1 MSFRKRLA
9 LFLIATLIGVQVLT
23 ALFTYDIIRSNLV
36 EQGKRQLAA
45 TASVFMRQLNVL
57 SERVSDDV
65 EVLSLDYALRKAVAE
80 QDQGTML
87 SALRNHGNR
96 VGATRMMLV
105 GLDGNITTDTTREDA
120 VGTAFPFSDLI
131 ETASANNQGTSLAVL
146 DGSIYWIVVVPV
158 RAPDPIAFIAA
169 CVPINDALLQ
179 KLARLSSFPQS
190 VALATP
196 AADGK
201 WAVASKTAGYSPTVR
216 ITSLALLT
224 SPDSIIATEQKDDH
238 LAMMARLTT
247 TATSR
252 PVVAILDYPL
262 DDALSASRAVITPML
277 LVLAAALGIALVGA
291 MLIASSVSRPVEMLA
306 VVARRIAKG
315 DYAPFP
321 SPRRRDEIGEL
332 SEALNNMTQSIAERE
347 TALKGAVASL
357 ELARNEAVKASEAK
371 SQFLSNMSHELRT
384 PLNAI
389 IGFSEMIQRQLLGP
403 IGVQRYL
410 EYAGHVYESGLHLL
424 VQVKEML
431 DLSEA
436 ESGKLII
443 SRQHLKA
450 GGLLSASLEGLR
462 PVAAKAAVELKV
474 VGDLASLPVI
484 DGDADKLQQSL
495 TNIIHNAIKFT
506 PAHGIVT
513 IAGDTAGDFLRI
525 TVTDTGIGIRPE
537 DLPLVVRP
545 FHRGKPAFEASHQ
558 GVGLGLP
565 FAKMM
570 FELHGGSLAIHST
583 QNIGTTI
590 TIELPLA
597 VDTALH
603 DAA

>member
-9 LFLIATLIGVQVLT
+9 LFLIATLIGVQALT
-23 ALFTYDIIRSNLV
+23 AVFTYDIIRSNLV

-146 DGSIYWIVVVPV
+146 DGNIYWIVVVPV

-179 KLARLSSFPQS
+179 KLAGLSSFPQS

-196 AADGK
+196 SKDGK
-201 WAVASKTAGYSPTVR
+201 WNVASRTVGYSPTVR
-216 ITSLALLT
+216 INSLALLT
-224 SPDSIIATEQKDDH
+224 SPNSIIATEQQGDH

-262 DDALSASRAVITPML
+262 DEALSTYRAVITPML
-277 LVLAAALGIALVGA
+277 LVLAAALCIALVGA
-291 MLIASSVSRPVEMLA
+291 MLIARGESRPLELLA
-306 VVARRIAKG
+306 VAARRIAKG
-315 DYAPFP
+315 DYRPFP
-321 SPRRRDEIGEL
+321 STRRRDEIGEL
-332 SEALNNMTQSIAERE
+332 STALSNMTQSIAERE

-389 IGFSEMIQRQLLGP
+389 IGFSQMIQLRLLGP

-410 EYAGHVYESGLHLL
+410 EYASHVYDSGVHLL

-443 SRQHLKA
+443 SRRHLKA
-450 GGLLSASLEGLR
+450 GGLLSPSLDSLR
-462 PVAAKAAVELKV
+462 PVATKAAVELEV
-474 VGDLASLPVI
+474 ADDLTSWPAI
-484 DGDADKLQQSL
+484 DGDSEKLQQSL

-506 PAHGIVT
+506 PSHGVVT
-513 IAGDTAGDFLRI
+513 IAGNAVGDFLRI
-525 TVTDTGIGIRPE
+525 TITDTGIGIRPE

-545 FHRGKPAFEASHQ
+545 FHRRKPAFDAAYQ

-565 FAKMM
+565 FAKTIL
-570 FELHGGSLAIHST
+570 ELHGG
-583 QNIGTTI
+583 G
-590 TIELPLA
+590 
-597 VDTALH
+597 
-603 DAA
+603 